1 MNFLPRDICEKLV
14 EKGCQSESGF
24 YYVKRSLLGYATDP
38 TWVSLPAYGNPRLHG
53 GYVDYVHSFIFQDF
67 CGISEQA
74 KKNCEILWPGR
85 WNCNCPFYTDEKSK
99 HCDTGVF
106 IDEYNFTRERMLK
119 MTEDEWVEFI
129 RGAVDENIRI
139 DKTS

>member
-1 MNFLPRDICEKLV
+1 MKFLPRDICEKLV
-14 EKGCQSESGF
+14 EKGCVSESRAYWFWDGC
-24 YYVKRSLLGYATDP
+24 L
-38 TWVSLPAYGNPRLHG
+38 WVIRYGDDFHPKINTRA
-53 GYVDYVHSFIFQDF
+53 FIFQDF

-129 RGAVDENIRI
+129 RGAVE
-139 DKTS
+139 